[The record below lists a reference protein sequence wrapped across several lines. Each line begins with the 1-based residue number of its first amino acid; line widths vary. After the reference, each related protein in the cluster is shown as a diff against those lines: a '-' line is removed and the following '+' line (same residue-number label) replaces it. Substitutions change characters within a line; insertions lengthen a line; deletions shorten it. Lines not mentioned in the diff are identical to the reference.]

1 MAERERVSF
10 EAVTGAAKIAVG
22 LDAEHTKRV
31 VAALEAGRPEDAR
44 TLVAPLHAA
53 DVADLFDQITLDQR
67 KLLIAALRAELDPE
81 VLAEIDETIR
91 EEVVHELAPDEL
103 AAAVT
108 KLDTDDAVDL
118 LEDLDVAAQREIL
131 EAVPA
136 EERAAIEEG
145 LAYPEST
152 AGRLMQPDL
161 VAVPAYWT
169 IGQTIDFM
177 REAENLPDEFYEI
190 FVVDEAHKPIG
201 TVPLNR
207 AMRAKRPI
215 EVADIMDTNP
225 TVIPAMMDQEEAAYL
240 FQQYNLAS
248 APVVDAEGR
257 LVGVVMIDDIVD
269 VIQEEH
275 EEDLMHLGGVGH
287 DDALDA
293 VLTTTRKRF
302 SWLLVN
308 LGTAVIASIVIA
320 FFDATIEKIVALA
333 ILMPIVASMGGNAG
347 TQTLTVT
354 VRALATKDLTAANA
368 ARLINKEMVVGL
380 LNGVLFAVLIG
391 VLAALWFTNAGLG
404 AVMAAAMVINML
416 VAGLSGILI
425 PLGLTRLGFDPA
437 LAASIFVT
445 TVTDVVGFFA
455 FLGLAAW
462 LLL

>member
-1 MAERERVSF
+1 MAEQKRMSPEADAVSADTAF
-10 EAVTGAAKIAVG
+10 G
-22 LDAEHTKRV
+22 LDSERTKQV
-31 VAALEAGRPEDAR
+31 VAALEAGRPDDVRE
-44 TLVAPLHAA
+44 LVQPLHVA
-53 DVADLFDQITLDQR
+53 DLADLFDQVTPDQR
-67 KLLIAALRAELDPE
+67 RLLVSALHAELDPH
-81 VLAEIDETIR
+81 VLAEIDETVR
-91 EEVVHELAPDEL
+91 EDVVHELAPDEL
-103 AAAVT
+103 AAAVAE
-108 KLDTDDAVDL
+108 LDSDDAVDL
-118 LEDLDVAAQREIL
+118 LEDLDAAEQREIL
-131 EAVPA
+131 EAMPA

-152 AGRLMQPDL
+152 AGRLMQHDL

-177 REAENLPDEFYEI
+177 RENEDLPAEFYEI
-190 FVVDEAHKPIG
+190 FVVDPAHKPIG

-207 AMRAKRPI
+207 AMRSKRPV
-215 EVADIMDTNP
+215 EVANIMDTNP
-225 TVIPAMMDQEEAAYL
+225 VVIPAMMDQEEAAYL
-240 FQQYNLAS
+240 FQQYDLTS
-248 APVVDAEGR
+248 APVADAEGR

-269 VIQEEH
+269 VIHEEH
-275 EEDLMHLGGVGH
+275 EEDLMHLGGVGE

-308 LGTAVIASIVIA
+308 LGTAIIASIVIA
-320 FFDATIEKIVALA
+320 IFDATIEKIVALA

-368 ARLINKEMVVGL
+368 ARLINKEMIVGL
-380 LNGVLFAVLIG
+380 LNGVLFAMLIG
-391 VLAALWFTNAGLG
+391 VLAALWFTNPGLG
-404 AVMAAAMVINML
+404 AVMAAAMVINM
-416 VAGLSGILI
+416 VIAGLSGILI

-445 TVTDVVGFFA
+445 TVTDVVGFSA